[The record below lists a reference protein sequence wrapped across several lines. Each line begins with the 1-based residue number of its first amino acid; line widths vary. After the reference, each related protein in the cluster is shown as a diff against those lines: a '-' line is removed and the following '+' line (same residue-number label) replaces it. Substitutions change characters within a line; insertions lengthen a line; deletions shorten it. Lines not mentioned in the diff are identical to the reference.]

1 MSINDRI
8 LQISKREG
16 LSIAAFA
23 RKIQIADQTVRSVCV
38 LQRNKPGY
46 EFLANLVRAFEW
58 LNPTWLLTGD
68 GDMII
73 DSNRGE
79 IDCGKDQNLKQLID
93 YLRER
98 DDKIEKLIEE
108 KTTWKILYEQILS
121 NKNITIE
128 KTGS

>member
-8 LQISKREG
+8 FEISKHEG

-46 EFLANLVRAFEW
+46 DFLANLVRAFEW

-68 GDMII
+68 GEMEIKNNREEI
-73 DSNRGE
+73 GCRNSNS
-79 IDCGKDQNLKQLID
+79 LKELID

-98 DDKIEKLIEE
+98 DHKIEQLIEE
-108 KTTWKILYEQILS
+108 KTTWKILYEQVGTKDR
-121 NKNITIE
+121 NK
-128 KTGS
+128 

>member
-23 RKIQIADQTVRSVCV
+23 RKIQIADQTVRSECV

-73 DSNRGE
+73 ESNRGE

-98 DDKIEKLIEE
+98 DVKIEKLIEE

-121 NKNITIE
+121 NKNIIIE

>member
-23 RKIQIADQTVRSVCV
+23 RKIQIADQTVRSVSV

-73 DSNRGE
+73 ESNRGE

-121 NKNITIE
+121 NKNIIIE

>member
-1 MSINDRI
+1 M
-8 LQISKREG
+8 
-16 LSIAAFA
+16 
-23 RKIQIADQTVRSVCV
+23 QTKQLGQCV

-73 DSNRGE
+73 ESNRGE

-121 NKNITIE
+121 NKNIIIE
-128 KTGS
+128 KTGN